1 MAIIAVLSCMTLMAV
16 IAVMALV
23 TKMVVITIRA
33 LGTVSKKNLKLMEFS
48 IKLAGWVLDSRC
60 PGFPLKKTKN

>member
-23 TKMVVITIRA
+23 TKMGVITIRA
-33 LGTVSKKNLKLMEFS
+33 LGTVSTKNKLMEFS
-48 IKLAGWVLDSRC
+48 IKLAGWVLDA
-60 PGFPLKKTKN
+60 PVFH